1 MEFMPLMLKN
11 LDLFHELQGVINGS
25 GQNMGT
31 IMALNARTEIM
42 YGMIDDGCTS
52 LAWKPKDGSGSW
64 LAQNWDWQ
72 VEQKENLVVLDVRP
86 NNGKPRYKIVT
97 EAGIIGKIGLNEHGV
112 GVCLNAIRAKGVN
125 VDKMPVHL
133 GLKVALE
140 CRSKDEAVKKLES
153 FGIASACTI
162 LVADSL
168 SGGVALECTAEG
180 IERIELDTKGRV
192 FHSNHLLKEQG
203 GVVDLVMP
211 PDTLQ
216 RVKRI
221 EQLVDDVKGELTASK
236 IRGLFKD
243 EQGLPGA
250 ICRTTGVDSNSA
262 TLFNIV
268 SDLGKKEALVTLGRP
283 SEPDEEF
290 WLRF

>member
-1 MEFMPLMLKN
+1 
-11 LDLFHELQGVINGS
+11 
-25 GQNMGT
+25 MGT

-42 YGMIDDGCTS
+42 YGLIDDGCTS

-72 VEQKENLVVLDVRP
+72 VQQKENLVVLDVRP
-86 NNGKPRYKIVT
+86 NDGKPRYKIVT

-112 GVCLNAIRAKGVN
+112 GVCLNAIRARGVN

-133 GLKVALE
+133 ALKVALE
-140 CRSKDEAVKKLES
+140 CRSKDEAVKSLEI

-162 LVADSL
+162 LVADGV
-168 SGGVALECTAEG
+168 SGGVALECTAQG
-180 IERIELDTKGRV
+180 IERIELDMKGRV
-192 FHSNHLLKEQG
+192 FHSNHLLRQQE
-203 GVVDLVMP
+203 GVEDLIMP
-211 PDTLQ
+211 VDTLQ

-221 EQLVDDVKGELTASK
+221 EQLADDVKGELTATK
-236 IRGLFKD
+236 IRDLFKD

-250 ICRTTGVDSNSA
+250 ICRTTGVGSNGA

-268 SDLGKKEALVTLGRP
+268 SNLSKKEALVTLGRP
-283 SEPDEEF
+283 SEPDDEI

>member
-1 MEFMPLMLKN
+1 
-11 LDLFHELQGVINGS
+11 
-25 GQNMGT
+25 
-31 IMALNARTEIM
+31 
-42 YGMIDDGCTS
+42 
-52 LAWKPKDGSGSW
+52 
-64 LAQNWDWQ
+64 
-72 VEQKENLVVLDVRP
+72 
-86 NNGKPRYKIVT
+86 
-97 EAGIIGKIGLNEHGV
+97 
-112 GVCLNAIRAKGVN
+112 
-125 VDKMPVHL
+125 
-133 GLKVALE
+133 
-140 CRSKDEAVKKLES
+140 
-153 FGIASACTI
+153 
-162 LVADSL
+162 
-168 SGGVALECTAEG
+168 
-180 IERIELDTKGRV
+180 V